1 MIITVASGK
10 GGTGKTTV
18 AVSLALSVEKNV
30 QLLDSDV
37 EEPNTHIFI
46 KPKISQKE
54 DVSIKVPQVDLEK
67 CTFCGKCSSVCA
79 FNAIAVVPGTVN
91 IFSELCHS
99 CGACK
104 YFCPN
109 EAISEIDKPIGLI
122 EIGKKNEMEFIQ
134 GELNVGQAMPTP
146 IIKALKKYIDRDKH
160 TIIDAP
166 PGTSC
171 SMVHSVINSDYCI
184 LVTEP
189 TPFGLN
195 DLKLAVEV
203 LIKLKIPFGVIINRC
218 DIGNNAVEKYCQDQ
232 DIEILMKIPF
242 SRKIA
247 EGYSSGESLIETLP
261 EYKAAFQ
268 KLFTK
273 INGGY
278 GQTNS
283 NS

>member
-1 MIITVASGK
+1 MIIAVASGK

-18 AVSLALSVEKNV
+18 AVSLALSIGENV

-46 KPKISQKE
+46 KPKINKIE
-54 DVSIKVPQVDLEK
+54 NASIKVPQVDLEK
-67 CTFCGKCSSVCA
+67 CTFCGICSSVCA
-79 FNAIAVVPGTVN
+79 FNAITVAPWAVN
-91 IFSELCHS
+91 IFIELCHS

-104 YFCPN
+104 HFCPN
-109 EAISEIDKPIGLI
+109 GAISEIDKPIGLI
-122 EIGKKNEMEFIQ
+122 EIGEKNEMDFIQ
-134 GELNVGQAMPTP
+134 GKLNVGQAMPTP
-146 IIKALKKYIDRDKH
+146 IIKVVKKYIDHNKH
-160 TIIDAP
+160 TIIDVP

-171 SMVHSVINSDYCI
+171 AMVHSVINSNYCI

-195 DLKLAVEV
+195 DLKLAIEV

-218 DIGNNAVEKYCQDQ
+218 DIGNDEVEKYCQKR

-247 EGYSSGESLIETLP
+247 KSYSLGETLIEILP
-261 EYKAAFQ
+261 EYKEVFR
-268 KLFTK
+268 KLFTT
-273 INGGY
+273 IENNY
-278 GQTNS
+278 GQASS

>member
-18 AVSLALSVEKNV
+18 AVSLALAVGKEV

-46 KPKISQKE
+46 KPQINNKKN
-54 DVSIKVPQVDLEK
+54 VSIKIPQVNLEK
-67 CTFCGKCSSVCA
+67 CNFCGKCSSICA
-79 FNAIAVVPGTVN
+79 FNAIAIVPQAVN

-104 YFCPN
+104 YFCPQN
-109 EAISEIDKPIGLI
+109 AISEIDKIIGSI
-122 EIGKKNEMEFIQ
+122 EIGKKNGMAFIQ
-134 GELNVGQAMPTP
+134 GKLNVGQAMSTP
-146 IIKALKKYIDRDKH
+146 IIKSVRKYITYDKH

-171 SMVHSVINSDYCI
+171 SMVHSIINSNYCI

-195 DLKLAVEV
+195 DLKLAIGV

-218 DIGNNAVEKYCQDQ
+218 GIGNDEVEKYCQEQ
-232 DIEILMKIPF
+232 NIRVLMKIPF
-242 SRKIA
+242 NRKVA
-247 EGYSSGESLIETLP
+247 ESYSLGEPLIDTLP
-261 EYKAAFQ
+261 EYKGTFQ
-268 KLFTK
+268 NLFT
-273 INGGY
+273 IIERDY
-278 GQTNS
+278 G
-283 NS
+283 